1 MVKAELE
8 REFLDFVAYRGT
20 AMFRTAYALTGDRHA
35 AEDLIQTALAKT
47 ALRWSGVH
55 TSPEA
60 YVRRVMYHECVSS
73 WRRKR
78 FAETPLPAVLND
90 HATPDHSDRTLIR
103 MSLQTALR
111 LLAPKQRAVV
121 VLRFLEDLSE
131 RQVADII
138 GCSESTVGSQTS
150 RALARL
156 RELAPELRE
165 LFHQE
170 AKI

>member
-35 AEDLIQTALAKT
+35 AEDLIQTALART
-47 ALRWSGVH
+47 ALRWAKVH

-60 YVRRVMYHECVSS
+60 YVRRVMYHECVTG
-73 WRRKR
+73 WRRKH
-78 FAETPLPAVLND
+78 FAETPLTDD
-90 HATPDHSDRTLIR
+90 HAVPDHSDRTLIR
-103 MSLQTALR
+103 MSLQKALR
-111 LLAPKQRAVV
+111 LLAPKQRAVI

-170 AKI
+170 ATI